1 MSVKPQGENS
11 QNFYELKTEQVFQ
24 AAEEW
29 GFVPSGRYF
38 QLNSYENRVYDL
50 FLEGESKKDHVIAK
64 VYRPHRWSED
74 SIREEHEF
82 LFDLKEQ
89 GIPAVAPIKRD
100 GESFLKK
107 KGMIFSFF
115 PKALGRMPQ
124 EFQAQDLRQ
133 IGRQLAKLHN
143 VGALKPALHR
153 PSLDVESFGW
163 DSLDLLEDW
172 VVPEVWDRYEE
183 AACQILEYL
192 EERVEGQSFI
202 RIHGDCHKGNI
213 LQTDPKEGMSEYFF
227 VDFDDFI
234 NGLPVQDFWMLF
246 SSDESGNR
254 DELNEFLKGYEE
266 LRLFDESHLDLMGP
280 LRGLRI
286 IYYAAWI
293 ARRWTDPSF
302 PKIFPEFKNY
312 LYWAEEVEALEKI
325 AWSLRS

>member
-11 QNFYELKTEQVFQ
+11 QNFYDLKTEQVFQ

-29 GFVPSGRYF
+29 GYSPSGRYF

-50 FLEGESKKDHVIAK
+50 FLEGETKKDHIIAK
-64 VYRPHRWSED
+64 VYRPHRWSEE
-74 SIREEHEF
+74 SIAEEHEF
-82 LFDLKEQ
+82 LFDLKNQ
-89 GIPAVAPIKRD
+89 GIPAVAPVKRE
-100 GESFLKK
+100 GQSYLKK
-107 KGMIFSFF
+107 NGMIFSFF

-124 EFQAQDLRQ
+124 ELQPQDLRQ

-143 VGALKPALHR
+143 VGALKPAKHR
-153 PSLDVESFGW
+153 PSLDVENFGW
-163 DSLDLLEDW
+163 DSLDLLEEW

-183 AACQILEYL
+183 AACEILEYL
-192 EERVEGQSFI
+192 EDGIQGESFI

-213 LQTDPKEGMSEYFF
+213 LQTDPREGRSEYFF

-254 DELNEFLKGYEE
+254 EELDEFLKGYEE
-266 LRLFDESHLDLMGP
+266 LRLFNESHLDLMGP

-302 PKIFPEFKNY
+302 PKIFPEFRNY

-325 AWSLRS
+325 AWSIR